1 MKNFT
6 DYLLKG
12 ASKNNKKIFV
22 NGDLK
27 YFQLKKL
34 VLKLDK
40 NYFSKFKNNLLFN
53 LNVFKSHIYFY

>member
-34 VLKLDK
+34 VSKLDK
-40 NYFSKFKNNLLFN
+40 NYF
-53 LNVFKSHIYFY
+53 